1 MRQRRTE
8 VTARPDHPTKQR
20 LVEVTAREIVA
31 VGVERVDIEVVLA
44 EVGVSKGALYHHFAS
59 LNDLL
64 IEGVLHAF
72 EESFRESELWTIS
85 LRDNCHSA
93 QEVRDQLHE
102 IISASQTPER
112 RSFRSL
118 RLHTLSLVRTQ
129 PELADRIAQRQAEL
143 TDLMAD
149 ANRKFQERGW
159 ARPGIDPQAI
169 AVLIQAM
176 NLGRIVD
183 DVVEDSRRVDPQ
195 SWITVFSVVLDS
207 FFVIDETTPP
217 NQ

>member
-1 MRQRRTE
+1 MVMRQRRTGAT
-8 VTARPDHPTKQR
+8 VRPDHPTKKR
-20 LVEVTAREIVA
+20 LVEAAAREIVA
-31 VGVERVDIEVVLA
+31 VGVERVQLDVVLA
-44 EVGVSKGALYHHFAS
+44 EVGVSKGALYHHFGS
-59 LNDLL
+59 LNELL
-64 IEGVLHAF
+64 IAGVLHAF

-102 IISASQTPER
+102 VIAASQTPER

-129 PELADRIAQRQAEL
+129 PDLASKIAERQAQL
-143 TDLMAD
+143 TELMAD
-149 ANRKFQERGW
+149 ASRTFQERGW
-159 ARPGIDPQAI
+159 SRPGIDPHAV

-195 SWITVFSVVLDS
+195 SWIALFSVVLDS
-207 FFVIDETTPP
+207 FFVVD
-217 NQ
+217 

>member
-1 MRQRRTE
+1 MVMRQRRTGAT
-8 VTARPDHPTKQR
+8 VRPDHPTKQS
-20 LVEVTAREIVA
+20 LVEVTAREVVA
-31 VGVERVDIEVVLA
+31 VGVERVQLDVVLA
-44 EVGVSKGALYHHFAS
+44 EVGVSKGALYHHFGS
-59 LNDLL
+59 LNELL
-64 IEGVLHAF
+64 IAGVLYAF

-85 LRDNCHSA
+85 LRDNCNSA

-129 PELADRIAQRQAEL
+129 PGLASKIAERQAEL

-149 ANRKFQERGW
+149 AVRTFQERGW
-159 ARPGIDPQAI
+159 SRPDIDPRAI

-183 DVVEDSRRVDPQ
+183 DVVQDSRRVDPQ

-207 FFVIDETTPP
+207 FFVD
-217 NQ
+217 